1 MVKKID
7 LGFSYEVKPL
17 GQQKVIITKVINQKE
32 VSKVLDAIKEG
43 QRIRETE
50 GPKFY
55 GVVSGF

>member
-7 LGFSYEVKPL
+7 LDFSYEVKPL
-17 GQQKVIITKVINQKE
+17 GQQKVITKVINQKE
-32 VSKVLDAIKEG
+32 VSKVLSAIKKG

-55 GVVSGF
+55 GIVSGF